1 MTTLTHTS
9 GNSKQRLSLLLD
21 SDKKQALEQIAK
33 QQNRSL
39 NGVVGDTIDRAL
51 NAMQEEAE
59 YPAYIQNRVTQAYN
73 QMIENGSHG
82 IDSSELKKRVMHNL
96 NNRLQNRE

>member
-1 MTTLTHTS
+1 MENHYDHSDTHIGQQQTTPFFAF
-9 GNSKQRLSLLLD
+9 GFRQ
-21 SDKKQALEQIAK
+21 KQALEQIAK
-33 QQNRSL
+33 QQNRLL

-59 YPAYIQNRVTQAYN
+59 YQAYN

>member
-59 YPAYIQNRVTQAYN
+59 YPAYN

>member
-59 YPAYIQNRVTQAYN
+59 YQAYN

>member
-1 MTTLTHTS
+1 MPFFAF
-9 GNSKQRLSLLLD
+9 GFRQKQT
-21 SDKKQALEQIAK
+21 LEQIAK

-51 NAMQEEAE
+51 NAMQEKAE
-59 YPAYIQNRVTQAYN
+59 YQAYN
-73 QMIENGSHG
+73 QMIKNGSHS